1 MKKIL
6 AAFTTALLAVGIAVV
21 GVSAPATA
29 VAAAVPSI
37 TSTCAA
43 LTVNLSGY
51 ANTVAATPAQGYYES
66 EWVAVIIPEFTYQ
79 EPRIVNGQVV
89 MVTVTRPAITD
100 TQWGATE
107 PFPFL
112 HIYHATGTVRFHQT
126 VAAQP
131 EKTNSV
137 VVSIDGAQ
145 VASTT
150 FGTSYSSSFNYPAD
164 FQTHHYSVQVT
175 AWNGDGNVN
184 QVNVA
189 SGACATAP
197 VASLDHLG

>member
-1 MKKIL
+1 
-6 AAFTTALLAVGIAVV
+6 
-21 GVSAPATA
+21 
-29 VAAAVPSI
+29 
-37 TSTCAA
+37 
-43 LTVNLSGY
+43 
-51 ANTVAATPAQGYYES
+51 
-66 EWVAVIIPEFTYQ
+66 IIPEFTYQ

-197 VASLDHLG
+197 VASLDHLGACYGNNGFSSENVYVKLDNTGSQIPVTFTGNGISATVAAGASQVAEATPMWDK